1 MGVTSRRQA
10 EKLID
15 EGRIS
20 VNGQVLKEQGY
31 KVDPENDQVKVNGKL
46 VVSKEPPKVYWMFN
60 KPDMVLTSSKSEN
73 GKKCLFDLP
82 AFNKLPFRVF
92 TAGRLDY
99 RTEGLLIVSNDG
111 DFVHKLT
118 HPKYKLPRSYYV
130 LVNGK
135 LTSEQQKQ
143 IESGIKLKDGMTLP
157 CKLTTI
163 HGKNL
168 GKSQGTWYS
177 ITVYEGRNRLVRR
190 LFEHFDL
197 NVVKL
202 VRYSFGE
209 MTLPESLAPGEY
221 RQLSKQDIAN
231 FKKHFNNIE
240 S

>member
-1 MGVTSRRQA
+1 MGITSRRQA
-10 EKLID
+10 EKWIED
-15 EGRIS
+15 GRIS
-20 VNGQVLKEQGY
+20 VNGKVLREQGY
-31 KVDPENDQVKVNGKL
+31 KLDLENDQVTVDGKL
-46 VVSKEPPKVYWMFN
+46 VAVKEPPKVYWLFN
-60 KPDMVLTSSKSEN
+60 KPDMCLTAAKAEN
-73 GKKCLFDLP
+73 DKKCIFDLP
-82 AFNKLPFRVF
+82 AFKKLPFRVF
-92 TAGRLDY
+92 SAGRLDY
-99 RTEGLLIVSNDG
+99 RTEGLLILSNDG

-135 LTSEQQKQ
+135 LESDQIRQ

-157 CKLTTI
+157 TKLKTI

-202 VRYSFGE
+202 VRYAFGDL
-209 MTLPESLAPGEY
+209 TLPEKLPSGEY
-221 RQLSKQDIAN
+221 RQLSKEEIMK
-231 FKKHFNNIE
+231 FKKHFNKVE